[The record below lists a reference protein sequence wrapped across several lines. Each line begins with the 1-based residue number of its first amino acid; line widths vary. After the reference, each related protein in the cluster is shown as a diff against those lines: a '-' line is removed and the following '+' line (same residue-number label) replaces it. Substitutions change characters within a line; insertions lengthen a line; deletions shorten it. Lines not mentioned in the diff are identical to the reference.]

1 MHGQTW
7 LQNLV
12 NQAGEGAVDVVASLG
27 AGLEC
32 VNAVLTAHLLQLFVR
47 DLSSVGKVAL
57 VADNDDWNIAHLV
70 QLSDPLADAR
80 KGVTARK
87 IKDHE
92 AGIEALHV
100 RANYVCV
107 GLLPGRIP
115 DLGLRDRVA

>member
-1 MHGQTW
+1 MHGQTR

-12 NQAGEGAVDVVASLG
+12 NQAGEGAVDVVASLR

-57 VADNDDWNIAHLV
+57 VADDDDWNIAHLV

-87 IKDHE
+87 I
-92 AGIEALHV
+92 
-100 RANYVCV
+100 
-107 GLLPGRIP
+107 
-115 DLGLRDRVA
+115 

>member
-1 MHGQTW
+1 MHGQTR

-12 NQAGEGAVDVVASLG
+12 NQAGEGAVDVETSLR
-27 AGLEC
+27 AGLKC

-47 DLSSVGKVAL
+47 DLSSVSKVAL

-70 QLSDPLADAR
+70 QLSDPLADAC
-80 KGVTARK
+80 KGFTTRK

-100 RANYVCV
+100 RANYVRV
-107 GLLPGRIP
+107 SLLPGRIP
-115 DLGLRDRVA
+115 DLCLRDRVA

>member
-1 MHGQTW
+1 MHGQTG

-27 AGLEC
+27 AGFEC
-32 VNAVLTAHLLQLFVR
+32 VNAMLSPHLLHLFVR
-47 DLSSVGKVAL
+47 DLSSLSKIAL

-70 QLSDPLADAR
+70 QLSDPLADAC
-80 KGVTARK
+80 KGFTTRK

-100 RANYVCV
+100 RADYVRV
-107 GLLPGRIP
+107 SLLPGRVP
-115 DLGLRDRVA
+115 DLCLRDRIA